1 MGSPVVVGVDGWD
14 SRPAVD
20 FAADEA
26 LRRHLPLRLVH
37 AFRPLESY
45 SAGTLVGLDLGGL
58 LAGARTVLDIL
69 AAQLQRRYSELA
81 VSTAVRHGYPTGVLV
96 EESHRAALVVIGAGS
111 VSAQVV
117 AHAEAP
123 VVVVRVPAAVDCVV
137 VGVDGSPGAATALGF
152 AFEEADARGLPLIAV
167 YAWAELPDGQEDAER
182 MLAEATAG
190 WADKYP
196 DVAVERRAVHGPSPA
211 PALLSQD
218 RGAALFVVGPRGRSG
233 LAGMLLGSV
242 SDGLLGHAHCP
253 VAVVH
258 QRSQA

>member
-37 AFRPLESY
+37 AFPLESH

-58 LAGARTVLDIL
+58 LAGARTVLDTL

-81 VSTAVRHGYPTGVLV
+81 VSTAVRHGYPAGVLI
-96 EESHRAALVVIGAGS
+96 EESHHADLVVIGAGS

-137 VGVDGSPGAATALGF
+137 VGVDGSPGAAT
-152 AFEEADARGLPLIAV
+152 
-167 YAWAELPDGQEDAER
+167 
-182 MLAEATAG
+182 
-190 WADKYP
+190 
-196 DVAVERRAVHGPSPA
+196 
-211 PALLSQD
+211 
-218 RGAALFVVGPRGRSG
+218 RSISK
-233 LAGMLLGSV
+233 MS
-242 SDGLLGHAHCP
+242 
-253 VAVVH
+253 
-258 QRSQA
+258 